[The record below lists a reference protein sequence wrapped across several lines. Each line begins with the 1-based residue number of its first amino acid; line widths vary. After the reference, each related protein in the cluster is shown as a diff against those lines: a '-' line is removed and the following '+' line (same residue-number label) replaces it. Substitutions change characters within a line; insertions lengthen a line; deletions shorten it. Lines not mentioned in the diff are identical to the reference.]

1 LERIKEFAM
10 SARASVVPE
19 IAEISS
25 LDMNESGREDGDK
38 VELFGAG
45 TKLGPLPDAPTD
57 ADRAICT
64 FEGFFG
70 ILIGA
75 GAGFFGRR

>member
-1 LERIKEFAM
+1 MKEFAM

-19 IAEISS
+19 IAEMSS
-25 LDMNESGREDGDK
+25 LEMNDSGREDGDK
-38 VELFGAG
+38 AG
-45 TKLGPLPDAPTD
+45 LVGPWVKLGTLLDAPAD

-75 GAGFFGRR
+75 GAGFFGRG